1 MLCCIVLA
9 LVGVAQSGSQSG
21 ALECTVECA
30 VQRTVQY
37 TVHSW
42 SQSQLCGLESNN
54 RAVDADQPTVTDT
67 PPHSTMYPKDT
78 SSEDPGP
85 PPASEGGA
93 GGVQTESGMRRSLFG
108 QTQTQPSGSS
118 TSLSE
123 GSGSDNPNN
132 VNITV
137 APFTGGP
144 FQVKIS
150 KMETVEEL
158 KKLIARRLKVSK
170 ERIYLLYRER

>member
-1 MLCCIVLA
+1 
-9 LVGVAQSGSQSG
+9 
-21 ALECTVECA
+21 
-30 VQRTVQY
+30 
-37 TVHSW
+37 
-42 SQSQLCGLESNN
+42 
-54 RAVDADQPTVTDT
+54 
-67 PPHSTMYPKDT
+67 MYPKDT

-85 PPASEGGA
+85 TPASEGGA
-93 GGVQTESGMRRSLFG
+93 GGVQTDSGMRRSLFG
-108 QTQTQPSGSS
+108 QTQAQPSGSAP
-118 TSLSE
+118 SLSE
-123 GSGSDNPNN
+123 GSSGSDNPNN

>member
-1 MLCCIVLA
+1 MLHSLRVVLD
-9 LVGVAQSGSQSG
+9 
-21 ALECTVECA
+21 CTVQCSTE
-30 VQRTVQY
+30 QY

-67 PPHSTMYPKDT
+67 EMYPKDT

-123 GSGSDNPNN
+123 GSGGGSDHPNN

>member
-1 MLCCIVLA
+1 
-9 LVGVAQSGSQSG
+9 
-21 ALECTVECA
+21 
-30 VQRTVQY
+30 
-37 TVHSW
+37 
-42 SQSQLCGLESNN
+42 
-54 RAVDADQPTVTDT
+54 
-67 PPHSTMYPKDT
+67 MYPKDS

-85 PPASEGGA
+85 TPASEGGA
-93 GGVQTESGMRRSLFG
+93 GGVQTDSGMRRSLFG

-123 GSGSDNPNN
+123 GTGSDNPNN

>member
-1 MLCCIVLA
+1 MLHSKSV
-9 LVGVAQSGSQSG
+9 SG
-21 ALECTVECA
+21 AGVYSTVL
-30 VQRTVQY
+30 QY

-42 SQSQLCGLESNN
+42 SQSQLCSRESNN
-54 RAVDADQPTVTDT
+54 RAVDADPPRVRDT
-67 PPHSTMYPKDT
+67 AMYPKDT
-78 SSEDPGP
+78 TSEDPGP
-85 PPASEGGA
+85 TPASEGGA

-108 QTQTQPSGSS
+108 QTQPSGSS
-118 TSLSE
+118 PSLSE
-123 GSGSDNPNN
+123 GSGSGSDNPNN